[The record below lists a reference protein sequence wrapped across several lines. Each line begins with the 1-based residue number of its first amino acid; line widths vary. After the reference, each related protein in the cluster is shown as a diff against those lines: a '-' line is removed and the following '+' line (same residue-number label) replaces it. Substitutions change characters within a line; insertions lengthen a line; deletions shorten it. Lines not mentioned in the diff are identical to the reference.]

1 MAPSVTMT
9 FPFRDLSDGKGMT
22 TFRPVVPLRPMNA
35 PPGHLEQCL
44 VDTGSPNTYLD
55 WRIAEPAGV
64 DLAKAEKIRDVQ
76 EWSVGG
82 MAVEELWGATV
93 ALMIPEDRYMVRL
106 GDVPVVFVKPW
117 LHPDFTVVLGTDGMR
132 RIGLIV
138 DAGEGNGQL
147 TVVQR

>member
-1 MAPSVTMT
+1 MPPAPTMT
-9 FPFRDLSDGKGMT
+9 FPFQELSDAKGLT
-22 TFRPVVPLRPMNA
+22 TFRPVVPLRPMSA
-35 PPGHLEQCL
+35 PLGHSEWCL

-55 WRIAEPAGV
+55 WRLEPLAGI
-64 DLAKAEKIRDVQ
+64 DLSQAEKVPDP
-76 EWSVGG
+76 EKSSVGG
-82 MAVEELWGATV
+82 VAAEELWSATV
-93 ALMIPEDRYMVRL
+93 AFMIPEDRHMIWL

-138 DAGEGNGQL
+138 DAGAGNGQL